1 MWKKGKRILSCILAL
16 VLLVSMIN
24 GQQLFVQADSGT
36 TVKAET
42 VGSKTTENKAAEVKG
57 ASSKDKEQKSE
68 EPKSEGDNKKESQ
81 DKEIKN
87 ESEGTTEKKKEEN
100 EKNESKSEAT
110 TEARSEASSTG
121 MKGNTKENSTEEK
134 ERDDTSTETKGDA
147 EETST
152 EEADEKSS
160 TEVAEET
167 STAEENTSEE
177 TTTTEEAAQN
187 SENELSDGKMSS
199 KVSDK
204 EIEYIPQNQPGGVNI
219 KAYAKASVFPEGTIL
234 KVTKL
239 GESEMA
245 GVENTLKKEKVTYDG
260 CLGYDISF
268 YDKNGKEIEPEN
280 GSVRVVMQLSG
291 CVLPEEVDMGT
302 LAVQHM
308 EEHNGGYDAK
318 KVASV
323 SAGSVKVNSNKIKAE
338 YTVDSFSDFVV
349 TYSYVNTSNWK
360 KEVRFYI
367 NKYSYI
373 ANSTAGGSSTMK
385 ENFTGSVATATV
397 TMPRNADSY
406 DYTIEQAADGKSK
419 AYIVLQGDKTG
430 SAYDVDAKIRALST
444 TPYDGFSIS
453 SIPSDATVLANIRS
467 GSVDVQVN
475 GKKVNSS
482 DLTTDNFQVRWY
494 VFKYNPTDQWHIDG
508 ILVPKSGR
516 LQVTKTFRGLTK
528 QEISTLK
535 NGFEIDVRGTTTYGE
550 NQYSLSLDK
559 GTTSDNGMTYTWTV
573 DVYNTTYT
581 IKEKNM
587 NLENWTRETK
597 YSVTPDSSITTG
609 RVTDAAYNE
618 TNGFSITCV
627 TKATDTGSS
636 TNQSVALENQYTR
649 KTVPLKLL
657 KTVTADGKK
666 TDALNLKD
674 LKFEIRDSENKVIKT
689 ILFSEFTK
697 KNDGT
702 YEYAKEADKFMKAGE
717 TYTITETG
725 TDADGYTFNNTEDQC
740 SKTVTVNATDTET
753 EISFT
758 NAYTQPTLTVKKLVA
773 GNMSEKGKEF
783 HFSLQFIKNNK
794 EWTDKL
800 KQTDGQELSAEKGK
814 YNFILKDGENIS
826 LKVPYGYTY
835 TVTETGAEEYKTYT
849 GDNSTTKGNYKDLEE
864 TTDKK
869 VTGTLNADDSY
880 VTFVNEKN
888 VVPPTGN
895 TTTMTAWLVMTGVT
909 FLSGVVFFI
918 FEVRRKRFT
927 V

>member
-36 TVKAET
+36 MVKKE
-42 VGSKTTENKAAEVKG
+42 TTENKVAEAKG
-57 ASSKDKEQKSE
+57 ASSNDKEQKSE

-100 EKNESKSEAT
+100 EKTESKSEAT
-110 TEARSEASSTG
+110 TEARSESSTG
-121 MKGNTKENSTEEK
+121 MKGNTEKNSTEEK
-134 ERDDTSTETKGDA
+134 EGEKVSTEEKGDA
-147 EETST
+147 EESST
-152 EEADEKSS
+152 EEVNEKSS

-167 STAEENTSEE
+167 STTEENNSEE
-177 TTTTEEAAQN
+177 MPTTEEAAQN
-187 SENELSDGKMSS
+187 SENEPSDSQISS

-204 EIEYIPQNQPGGVNI
+204 EMEYIPQNQPGGVNI
-219 KAYAKASVFPEGTIL
+219 KAYAKAGVFPEGTIL
-234 KVTKL
+234 KVKKL
-239 GESEMA
+239 GGAELA

-291 CVLPEEVDMGT
+291 SVLPEEADTGT
-302 LAVQHM
+302 LAIQHM

-323 SAGSVKVNSNKIKAE
+323 SAGSVKVSANKIKAE
-338 YTVDSFSDFVV
+338 YTVNSFSDFIV

-360 KEVRFYI
+360 KEVKFYI

-397 TMPRNADSY
+397 TMPNNADSY
-406 DYTIEQAADGKSK
+406 NYTIEQAADGKSK

-430 SAYDVDAKIRALST
+430 SAYDVDAKIRALNT

-453 SIPSDATVLANIRS
+453 SIPSDAAVLANIRS

-535 NGFEIDVRGTTTYGE
+535 NAFEIDVQGTTTYGE

-581 IKEKNM
+581 VKEKNM

-597 YSVTPDSSITTG
+597 YSVTPDSSVTTG
-609 RVTDAAYNE
+609 RVTDATYNE

-666 TDALNLKD
+666 TNTLNLKD

-697 KNDGT
+697 KSDGT
-702 YEYAKEADKFMKAGE
+702 YAYSKEADKFMKAGE
-717 TYTITETG
+717 TYTITEIG
-725 TDADGYTFNNTEDQC
+725 TDADGYKFNNTEDQC
-740 SKTVTVNATDTET
+740 SKKVTVKATDTET
-753 EISFT
+753 EVSFT
-758 NAYTQPTLTVKKLVA
+758 NAYIQPTLIVKKLVA

-794 EWTDKL
+794 EWTEKL
-800 KQTDGQELSAEKGK
+800 KQTDGQELSAEKGN
-814 YNFILKDGENIS
+814 YNFILKDGESIS

-849 GDNSTTKGNYKDLEE
+849 GDNSTTKENYKDLEE
-864 TTDKK
+864 NADKK
-869 VTGTLNADDSY
+869 ATETLDTDDSY

-888 VVPPTGN
+888 VVPPTGIS
-895 TTTMTAWLVMTGVT
+895 TTMTAWLVMTGVT
-909 FLSGVVFFI
+909 FLLGTVFFI

>member
-16 VLLVSMIN
+16 ILLVSMIN
-24 GQQLFVQADSGT
+24 GQQLFVQADSETATEKQVEQEKEPEKENGET
-36 TVKAET
+36 KKEEAVEKSTESQKKEDKTDKEDKASE
-42 VGSKTTENKAAEVKG
+42 SG
-57 ASSKDKEQKSE
+57 ASDKDE
-68 EPKSEGDNKKESQ
+68 KK
-81 DKEIKN
+81 DDA
-87 ESEGTTEKKKEEN
+87 GTTEKNSEKEE
-100 EKNESKSEAT
+100 KSEEKT
-110 TEARSEASSTG
+110 GDKEKTEENSQEASTE
-121 MKGNTKENSTEEK
+121 MKKNDS
-134 ERDDTSTETKGDA
+134 A
-147 EETST
+147 EELQTT
-152 EEADEKSS
+152 Q
-160 TEVAEET
+160 EET
-167 STAEENTSEE
+167 DEQEEVNQEENTQD
-177 TTTTEEAAQN
+177 TE
-187 SENELSDGKMSS
+187 SDFGNEVFSGKIGSKISDAEK
-199 KVSDK
+199 
-204 EIEYIPQNQPGGVNI
+204 EYIPVSQPGGVSI
-219 KAYAKASVFPEGTIL
+219 KAYAKANVFPEGTVL
-234 KVTKL
+234 KVTGL
-239 GESEMA
+239 GKAELSGAES
-245 GVENTLKKEKVTYDG
+245 VFKKEKITYDG
-260 CLGYDISF
+260 CIGYDISF

-291 CVLPEEVDMGT
+291 SVLPEETDTGT
-302 LAVQHM
+302 LAIQHM

-323 SAGSVKVNSNKIKAE
+323 SAGSVKVGANKIKAE
-338 YTVDSFSDFVV
+338 YTVNSFSDFIV
-349 TYSYVNTSNWK
+349 TYSYVDTSNWK

-397 TMPRNADSY
+397 TMPNNADSY
-406 DYTIEQAADGKSK
+406 DYTIENAADGKSK

-430 SAYDVDAKIRALST
+430 SAYDVDAKIRALNT
-444 TPYDGFSIS
+444 TPYAGFSIS

-475 GKKVNSS
+475 GKKVNSA

-494 VFKYNPTDQWHIDG
+494 VFKYNPTDQWHVDG

-516 LQVTKTFRGLTK
+516 LQITKTFRGLTK

-535 NGFEIDVRGTTTYGE
+535 NAFEIDVRGKTTYGE

-573 DVYNTTYT
+573 DVYNVAYT
-581 IKEKNM
+581 VKEKNM

-609 RVTDAAYNE
+609 RITDATYDE

-657 KTVTADGKK
+657 KTVTADGKN
-666 TDALNLKD
+666 TDTLNLKD

-697 KNDGT
+697 KSDGT
-702 YEYAKEADKFMKAGE
+702 YAYSKEADKFMKAGE
-717 TYTITETG
+717 TYTITEIG
-725 TDADGYTFNNTEDQC
+725 TDADGYKLNNTEDQC
-740 SKTVTVNATDTET
+740 SKKVTVKATDTET
-753 EISFT
+753 EVSFT

-783 HFSLQFIKNNK
+783 RFSLQFIKNNK
-794 EWTDKL
+794 EWTEKL
-800 KQTDGQELSAEKGK
+800 KQTDGQELSAENGN
-814 YNFILKDGENIS
+814 YNFILKDGESIS

-849 GDNSTTKGNYKDLEE
+849 GDNSTTKENYKSLEE
-864 TTDKK
+864 NDDKK
-869 VTGTLNADDSY
+869 ATGTLNTDNPY

-888 VVPPTGN
+888 VVPPTG
-895 TTTMTAWLVMTGVT
+895 TSTTMTAWLVMTGAT
-909 FLSGVVFFI
+909 FLLGAVFFT